1 MKENKTLL
9 APINSAKQKQNTNPK
24 KNLDLITLRSDY
36 QEGPRMKQFQTK
48 VFDMNTEGEVNF
60 NLNKNKEKNRKDTQ
74 I

>member
-1 MKENKTLL
+1 
-9 APINSAKQKQNTNPK
+9 
-24 KNLDLITLRSDY
+24 
-36 QEGPRMKQFQTK
+36 MKQFQTK